1 MTLTSL
7 WPRWMFILRQRLAQ
21 TDTTRDSKIHK
32 QEELL
37 AINERIHHRNDGVE
51 PILESLGLYA
61 VEITTQILSPFMFF
75 FFFFFSK
82 ETNVSELYGV
92 RKNEILYYALFSMSM
107 IFWKTLVNILTI
119 NSQELIYGWKVY
131 DYLSY
136 SVCSLILHK

>member
-1 MTLTSL
+1 MTLMSL
-7 WPRWMFILRQRLAQ
+7 WPRWMFILKQKVVQA
-21 TDTTRDSKIHK
+21 DTTRDFKIHK
-32 QEELL
+32 QEQLL
-37 AINERIHHRNDGVE
+37 AINERIRHRNEGVE

-61 VEITTQILSPFMFF
+61 TEMTTQILSPFMFF

-82 ETNVSELYGV
+82 ETDVSELYGV
-92 RKNEILYYALFSMSM
+92 RQHEILYYALFSASM

-136 SVCSLILHK
+136 SVCLFNLFK